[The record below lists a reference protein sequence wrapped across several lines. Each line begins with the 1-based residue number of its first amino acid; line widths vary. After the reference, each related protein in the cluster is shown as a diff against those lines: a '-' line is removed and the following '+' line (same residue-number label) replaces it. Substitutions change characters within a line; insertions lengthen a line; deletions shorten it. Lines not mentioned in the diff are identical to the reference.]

1 MEFYIVDVFAEG
13 KYSGNQL
20 AVFVCR
26 SIPADAEMQQIAR
39 EINFSESAFILSD
52 REAEGGWPVRIFTPA
67 SEVDFAGHPTLGT
80 ADVIRRRLLPSSV
93 RAQAFRLSLRLK
105 AGSIP
110 VEFSTEKDAP
120 VWMEQIPPCF
130 GDTLPAAA
138 LAEALSLP
146 AEAIDGRFPIQ
157 QVSTGLPHILVPLR
171 SLDSLRRAK
180 VDKTRYF
187 GLIEK
192 TWAKNILVFCLQGRT
207 ESHDISV
214 RMFADILGIAEDPA
228 TGSGNGCLAGYL
240 VKHRCLGTDSIDIV
254 SGQGHEIGRP
264 SLLFLQ
270 AAAEGEDIRV
280 RVGGR
285 VFEVASGAWGE
296 G

>member
-1 MEFYIVDVFAEG
+1 MEFRIVDVFAEG

-20 AVFVCR
+20 AVFICR
-26 SIPADAEMQQIAR
+26 SVPADAEMQRMAR

-80 ADVIRRRLLPSSV
+80 ADVIRRRLLPAQEQTRKTRV
-93 RAQAFRLSLRLK
+93 RLQLK

-110 VEFSTEKDAP
+110 VEFSAEKGAP
-120 VWMEQIPPCF
+120 AWMQQILPRF
-130 GDTLPAAA
+130 GDTLPAPA
-138 LAEALSLP
+138 LAETLGLP
-146 AEAIDGRFPIQ
+146 AEAIDGRFPVQ
-157 QVSTGLPHILVPLR
+157 EVSTGLPHILVPLR
-171 SLDSLRRAK
+171 SLDSLRKAK
-180 VDKTRYF
+180 VDKPRYF
-187 GLIEK
+187 ALIEK

-214 RMFADILGIAEDPA
+214 RMFADVLGIAEDPA

-270 AAAEGEDIRV
+270 AAPEGEDIRV

-285 VFEVASGAWGE
+285 VFEVASGAWGDV
-296 G
+296 